1 MVKEHSSVFNTRLL
15 VINMLVNS
23 INAGLSDFVFAT
35 GKIKTYQIATN
46 TLVVLSVIVG
56 YFALEQGLRPEY
68 LFYIYILFS
77 LLVTIARPFIIKRIS
92 TFKIRSLII
101 ESYIPA
107 ISVTVICCP
116 LLFLKVYLSPWVL
129 IFISYLYIAISIYY
143 IALKSNERK
152 YIVDNIKKI
161 LKKYI

>member
-1 MVKEHSSVFNTRLL
+1 MSWVFYL
-15 VINMLVNS
+15 
-23 INAGLSDFVFAT
+23 

-152 YIVDNIKKI
+152 YIQAQTFADTAIEFAIEACEIANVKYKI
-161 LKKYI
+161 GTRKYKRS